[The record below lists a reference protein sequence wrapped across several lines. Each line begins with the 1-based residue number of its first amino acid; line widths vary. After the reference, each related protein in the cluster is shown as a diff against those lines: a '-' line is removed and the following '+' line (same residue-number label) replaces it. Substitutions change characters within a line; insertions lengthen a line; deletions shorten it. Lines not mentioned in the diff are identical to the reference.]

1 MVKSLKIKLRKK
13 MGKILR
19 EEKIIQYGFIVI
31 EIALKEI
38 LVNYKKKQIRS
49 QPEKVISKQDQ

>member
-38 LVNYKKKQIRS
+38 LVNYKKK
-49 QPEKVISKQDQ
+49 